1 MTEKGEHVP
10 KARALV
16 VLLAAV
22 AMALV
27 AVSAAAAQQRALG
40 TSIVDGSVLDAPP
53 EDNEGVGDPA
63 QGFATDPLH
72 HGPTSG
78 HLPPSQKDV
87 DLISR
92 LKVSNII
99 PEWVT
104 DVATYRDTAYLGA
117 WSTQC
122 LSTVPA
128 AQRKPGGFWSVDI
141 SDPRN
146 PRELGF
152 TPSPVG
158 SYLTEGM
165 HAFRLTTPT
174 FTGDVLLVSQE
185 RCDTTNAAHQG
196 GFSLYD
202 VTNPAAPV
210 PLVLSRGDMEGTPGT
225 AHSAH
230 TAFGWDAGDKAY
242 AAVMDNQE

>member
-1 MTEKGEHVP
+1 VAQFSKTAWPGVGRASMTEKGEHVP

-53 EDNEGVGDPA
+53 EDNEGIGDPA

-158 SYLTEGM
+158 SYLTEGL

-174 FTGDVLLVSQE
+174 FTGDVLRLDDRASGACSGAEGLVK
-185 RCDTTNAAHQG
+185 TNIKRSG
-196 GFSLYD
+196 ELRRS
-202 VTNPAAPV
+202 
-210 PLVLSRGDMEGTPGT
+210 E
-225 AHSAH
+225 
-230 TAFGWDAGDKAY
+230 
-242 AAVMDNQE
+242 